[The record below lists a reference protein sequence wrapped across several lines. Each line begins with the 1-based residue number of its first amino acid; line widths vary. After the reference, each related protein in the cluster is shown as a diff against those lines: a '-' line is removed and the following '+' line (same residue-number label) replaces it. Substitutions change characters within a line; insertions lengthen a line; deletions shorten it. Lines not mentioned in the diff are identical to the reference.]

1 MKTLLLTLFATT
13 AFFAAAR
20 ADMVPSNPKTPLFQ
34 LYEMKL
40 LPHKGSDPRTHQMK
54 AEKLLLSVFTLRDV
68 LPLPDGAR
76 VTLTEKDARALAR
89 LSRTH
94 EYLILVTPDSD
105 AGVVMH
111 FSSPIEDGVIP
122 FTPSN
127 YSTEVAKYIRQR
139 LAHHE

>member
-1 MKTLLLTLFATT
+1 MKTSLLTLFA
-13 AFFAAAR
+13 AFGCVAIAR
-20 ADMVPSNPKTPLFQ
+20 SDLVPSNPKTPLFE

-40 LPHKGSDPRTHQMK
+40 LPHKGPDPRMHQMK
-54 AEKLLLSVFTLRDV
+54 AEKLLLSVYTLRDL
-68 LPLPDGAR
+68 LPLPGGAR
-76 VTLTEKDARALAR
+76 VTLTEKDARSLVQ

-127 YSTEVAKYIRQR
+127 YSSAVAKYIRQR
-139 LAHHE
+139 FAHTQ

>member
-1 MKTLLLTLFATT
+1 MRTPLLTLLVTVTCFG
-13 AFFAAAR
+13 AAR
-20 ADMVPSNPKTPLFQ
+20 GDMVPLKPKTPLFQ

-40 LPHKGSDPRTHQMK
+40 LPHRGSDPRTHQMK
-54 AEKLLLSVFTLRDV
+54 AEKLLLSVFTLRDL

-94 EYLILVTPDSD
+94 KYLILITPDSD

-127 YSTEVAKYIRQR
+127 YSSEVAKYIRQR
-139 LAHHE
+139 FAHQ